1 MENRIKLFI
10 KENININTTS
20 NTFTN
25 RPKEEWIVKM
35 FTRYLE
41 EYKPANAT
49 SVEIL
54 KKWEEIIKGK
64 I

>member
-1 MENRIKLFI
+1 M
-10 KENININTTS
+10 NTTS

-54 KKWEEIIKGK
+54 KKWEEIIKG
-64 I
+64 IV